1 MLYYWWL
8 YNVVAPMV
16 AFGMLMRVSPLYAG
30 AWPLGL
36 DYLAEDY

>member
-1 MLYYWWL
+1 MLYYMWL

-16 AFGMLMRVSPLYAG
+16 AFGMLMRASPLSAA

-36 DYLAEDY
+36 DYLAKDY